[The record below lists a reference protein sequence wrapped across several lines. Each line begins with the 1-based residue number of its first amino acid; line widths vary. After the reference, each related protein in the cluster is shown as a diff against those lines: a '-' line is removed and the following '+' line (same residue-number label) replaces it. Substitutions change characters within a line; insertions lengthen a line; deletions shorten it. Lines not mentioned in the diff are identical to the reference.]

1 MKRAWLPWLGA
12 LSMSLIVVRP
22 VQSQEARSD
31 QCLFIF
37 SNPAGS
43 PLSIVR
49 QPSGLSNW
57 YLGRRPTGRCPE
69 QQITVIA
76 DSVEYYGDARLLYLI
91 GNVDYREPRL
101 TLRSRRLTYWLNDE
115 HLRAEGNVD
124 ATLPSGT
131 KLTGQEADYYRP
143 APGIR
148 TASRM
153 VAPRRPTILLVE
165 TDSAGRR
172 SEPTTLV
179 ANTVIMDNDSLV
191 FASGRVV
198 ITRTDVIARGDSAFM
213 DTGREYARLMK
224 TPQIDGK
231 GDDPFTLTGT
241 LVELYGS
248 QRTLHRVVSS
258 GGARAVS
265 RDVTLTADTLD
276 LRLTDSKMD
285 RVYAWG
291 RSRARA
297 VSPEYDIVADSLDV
311 RMPGQRVREVYAV
324 RDAFAQSTP
333 DSTRVRSTEK
343 DWLRGDTI
351 VARFDTAAPR
361 QDTSRRPRIRDLVA
375 HGNARSFY
383 QVATRE
389 GRNAAPAIN
398 YVRGRVITVM
408 FEDQEVETV
417 TITEQAAG
425 VYLEAPLAAAD
436 TTLKAPRDS
445 VPVSRPAPPPRPAPA
460 APTRTP

>member
-1 MKRAWLPWLGA
+1 MTRVWICRLGA
-12 LSMSLIVVRP
+12 VMTLVAAWQPLAA
-22 VQSQEARSD
+22 QEARSE

-43 PLSIVR
+43 PLSMVR
-49 QPSGLSNW
+49 QPSGTFNW
-57 YLGRRPTGRCPE
+57 YLGRRPTGRCQE
-69 QQITVIA
+69 QQITVVA

-153 VAPRRPTILLVE
+153 IAPRRPTILLVE
-165 TDSAGRR
+165 TDSTGRR
-172 SEPTTLV
+172 SEPTTLI

-191 FASGRVV
+191 YASGRVV

-213 DTGREYARLMK
+213 DGGREYARLMK

-248 QRTLHRVVSS
+248 QRMLSRVVSS
-258 GGARAVS
+258 GKARAVS

-276 LRLTDSKMD
+276 LRLTDRKMD
-285 RVYAWG
+285 RVHAWG

-311 RMPGQRVREVYAV
+311 RMPGQRVREVVAV
-324 RDAFAQSTP
+324 REAFAQSTP

-351 VARFDTAAPR
+351 IARFDTAPAPR
-361 QDTSRRPRIRDLVA
+361 DTARRPRIRDLVA

-389 GRNAAPAIN
+389 GRAAPPAIN
-398 YVRGRVITVM
+398 YVRGRVITVT
-408 FEDQEVETV
+408 FEEQEVSQV
-417 TITEQAAG
+417 NITDQAAG
-425 VYLEAPLAAAD
+425 VYLEAPRAAAD
-436 TTLKAPRDS
+436 TTLAAPRDS
-445 VPVSRPAPPPRPAPA
+445 VPATRPPPTPR
-460 APTRTP
+460 RTP

>member
-1 MKRAWLPWLGA
+1 MMRASIIRIGVFA
-12 LSMSLIVVRP
+12 LSVVVVPSLAA
-22 VQSQEARSD
+22 QEARSD

-37 SNPAGS
+37 RSRAGS
-43 PLSIVR
+43 PLSMVR
-49 QPSGLSNW
+49 QPSGLFNW
-57 YLGRRPTGRCPE
+57 YLGRRAEGECRA
-69 QQITVIA
+69 QQITVVA

-101 TLRSRRLTYWLNDE
+101 TLRSRRLTYWLNEE
-115 HLRAEGNVD
+115 HLRAEGNVE

-153 VAPRRPTILLVE
+153 IAPRRPTILLVE
-165 TDSAGRR
+165 TDSTGRR

-191 FASGRVV
+191 YASGRVV
-198 ITRTDVIARGDSAFM
+198 ITRTDVVARGDSAFM
-213 DTGREYARLMK
+213 DSGREYARLMK

-248 QRTLHRVVSS
+248 QRTLSRVVSS
-258 GGARAVS
+258 GSARAVS

-276 LRLTDSKMD
+276 LRLTDQKMN

-297 VSPEYDIVADSLDV
+297 VSPEYDIIADSLDL

-324 RDAFAQSTP
+324 RNAFAQSTP

-351 VARFDTAAPR
+351 VARFDTVAAPR
-361 QDTSRRPRIRDLVA
+361 DTARRPRIRDLVA
-375 HGNARSFY
+375 NGNARSFY
-383 QVATRE
+383 QVSTRE
-389 GRNAAPAIN
+389 GRNAPPAIN
-398 YVRGRVITVM
+398 YVRGRIITVT
-408 FEDQEVETV
+408 FQDQEVEQV
-417 TITEQAAG
+417 SITEQAAG
-425 VYLEAPLAAAD
+425 VYLEAPRAAAD
-436 TTLKAPRDS
+436 TTLAAPRDS
-445 VPVSRPAPPPRPAPA
+445 VSVRRPAPPPARG
-460 APTRTP
+460 TP

>member
-1 MKRAWLPWLGA
+1 MTRTSLVRLGA
-12 LSMSLIVVRP
+12 AVIALAGSASVAA
-22 VQSQEARSD
+22 QEARSD
-31 QCLFIF
+31 QCLFVF
-37 SNPAGS
+37 RSRTGS
-43 PLSIVR
+43 PLNMVR
-49 QPSGLSNW
+49 QPSGLFNW
-57 YLGRRPTGRCPE
+57 YLGRRAEGECPA
-69 QQITVIA
+69 QQITVVA

-115 HLRAEGNVD
+115 HLRAEGNVE
-124 ATLPSGT
+124 ATLSSGT
-131 KLTGQEADYYRP
+131 KLTGPEADYYRP

-148 TASRM
+148 SASRM

-165 TDSAGRR
+165 TDSTGRR
-172 SEPTTLV
+172 SEPTTLI

-191 FASGRVV
+191 YASGRVV
-198 ITRTDVIARGDSAFM
+198 ITRTDVVARGDSAFM
-213 DTGREYARLMK
+213 DSGREYARLMK
-224 TPQIDGK
+224 GPQIDGK

-248 QRTLHRVVSS
+248 QRTLSRVVSS
-258 GGARAVS
+258 GQARAVS

-276 LRLTDSKMD
+276 LRLTERQMD

-291 RSRARA
+291 PSRARA
-297 VSPEYDIVADSLDV
+297 LSPEYDIVADSLDV
-311 RMPGQRVREVYAV
+311 RMPGQRVREVFAV

-351 VARFDTAAPR
+351 VARFDTIAVA
-361 QDTSRRPRIRDLVA
+361 QDSARRPRIRDLVA

-389 GRNAAPAIN
+389 GRDSPPAIN
-398 YVRGRVITVM
+398 YVRGRVITVT
-408 FEDQEVETV
+408 FQDQEVEQV
-417 TITEQAAG
+417 SITDQASG
-425 VYLEAPLAAAD
+425 VYLEAPAAAAD
-436 TTLKAPRDS
+436 TTLNAPRDS
-445 VPVSRPAPPPRPAPA
+445 VPAARPPSAPPR
-460 APTRTP
+460 RTP

>member
-1 MKRAWLPWLGA
+1 MTRASLRLLGGFASVVAA
-12 LSMSLIVVRP
+12 LQPLAA
-22 VQSQEARSD
+22 QEARSER
-31 QCLFIF
+31 CLFIF

-43 PLSIVR
+43 PLSMVR
-49 QPSGLSNW
+49 QPSGLYNW
-57 YLGRRPTGRCPE
+57 YLGRRPTGRCQE
-69 QQITVIA
+69 QQITVVA
-76 DSVEYYGDARLLYLI
+76 DSVEYYGDTRLLYLI

-101 TLRSRRLTYWLNDE
+101 TLRSKRLTYWLNDE
-115 HLRAEGNVD
+115 HLRPEGNVE

-131 KLTGQEADYYRP
+131 KLTGQEVDYYRP
-143 APGIR
+143 APGLR
-148 TASRM
+148 TSARM
-153 VAPRRPTILLVE
+153 IAPRRPTILLVE
-165 TDSAGRR
+165 TDSTGRR
-172 SEPTTLV
+172 GEPTTLI

-191 FASGRVV
+191 YASGRVV
-198 ITRTDVIARGDSAFM
+198 ITRTDVVARGDSAFM

-248 QRTLHRVVSS
+248 QRTLSRVVSS
-258 GGARAVS
+258 GQGRAVS

-276 LRLTDSKMD
+276 LRLTDRKMD

-297 VSPEYDIVADSLDV
+297 VSPEYDIIADSLDV
-311 RMPGQRVREVYAV
+311 RMPGQRVREVFAV

-351 VARFDTAAPR
+351 IAHFDTASAKK
-361 QDTSRRPRIRDLVA
+361 DTTRRPRIRDLLA
-375 HGNARSFY
+375 HGNARSYY

-389 GRNAAPAIN
+389 GRNRPPSIN
-398 YVRGRVITVM
+398 YVRGRIITVT
-408 FEDQEVETV
+408 FQDQEVDRV
-417 TITEQAAG
+417 DITDQAGG
-425 VYLEAPLAAAD
+425 VYLEAPQAVADSALA
-436 TTLKAPRDS
+436 TPRDT
-445 VPVSRPAPPPRPAPA
+445 VPPA
-460 APTRTP
+460 ARRPPSSDRRTP

>member
-1 MKRAWLPWLGA
+1 MTIRLLSRVPTVVVA
-12 LSMSLIVVRP
+12 LVVVAP
-22 VQSQEARSD
+22 LAAQEARSG
-31 QCLFIF
+31 QCVFNF
-37 SNPAGS
+37 RSRQGS
-43 PLSIVR
+43 PLVMTR
-49 QPSGLSNW
+49 LPSGQYNWILS
-57 YLGRRPTGRCPE
+57 RRPEGECQA
-69 QQITVIA
+69 QQITVVA
-76 DSVEYYGDARLLYLI
+76 DSVEYYDDARLLYLI

-101 TLRSRRLTYWLNDE
+101 TLRSQRLTYWLNDE

-131 KLTGQEADYYRP
+131 KLTGPEADYYRP

-148 TASRM
+148 TSSRM

-165 TDSAGRR
+165 TDSTGRR
-172 SEPTTLV
+172 SDPTTLV

-191 FASGRVV
+191 YASGRVV
-198 ITRTDVIARGDSAFM
+198 ITRTDVVARGYSAFM
-213 DTGREYARLMK
+213 DGGREYARLMK

-231 GDDPFTLTGT
+231 GNDPFTLTGT

-248 QRTLHRVVSS
+248 QRALSRVVSS
-258 GGARAVS
+258 GQARAVS

-276 LRLTDSKMD
+276 LRLANSAMD

-311 RMPGQRVREVYAV
+311 RMPGQRVREVFAV

-351 VARFDTAAPR
+351 VARFDTTSPP
-361 QDTSRRPRIRDLVA
+361 QDTTRRPRIRDLVA

-398 YVRGRVITVM
+398 YVRGRIITVT
-408 FEDQEVETV
+408 FENQEVAQV
-417 TITEQAAG
+417 SITDQAAG
-425 VYLEAPLAAAD
+425 VYLEAPRAAATD
-436 TTLKAPRDS
+436 TIRRAP
-445 VPVSRPAPPPRPAPA
+445 
-460 APTRTP
+460 

>member
-1 MKRAWLPWLGA
+1 MTRAWIRRLGA
-12 LSMSLIVVRP
+12 LATVVTMLQP
-22 VQSQEARSD
+22 LAAQEARSE
-31 QCLFIF
+31 QCLFVF

-43 PLSIVR
+43 PLSMVR
-49 QPSGLSNW
+49 QPSGTFNW
-57 YLGRRPTGRCPE
+57 YLGRRPTGRCQE
-69 QQITVIA
+69 QQITVVA

-101 TLRSRRLTYWLNDE
+101 TLRSRRLTYWLNAE
-115 HLRAEGNVD
+115 HLRPEGNVE

-131 KLTGQEADYYRP
+131 KLTGQEVDYYRP

-148 TASRM
+148 TSARM
-153 VAPRRPTILLVE
+153 IAPRRPTILLVE
-165 TDSAGRR
+165 TDSTGRR
-172 SEPTTLV
+172 GEPTTLV

-191 FASGRVV
+191 YASGRVV
-198 ITRTDVIARGDSAFM
+198 ITRTDVVARGDSAFM
-213 DTGREYARLMK
+213 DSGREYARLMK

-241 LVELYGS
+241 LVEMYGS
-248 QRTLHRVVSS
+248 QRMLSRVVSS
-258 GGARAVS
+258 GKGRAVS

-276 LRLTDSKMD
+276 LRLTDRKMD

-311 RMPGQRVREVYAV
+311 RMPGQRVREVFAV

-351 VARFDTAAPR
+351 IARFDTTPAPR
-361 QDTSRRPRIRDLVA
+361 DTARRPRIRDLVA
-375 HGNARSFY
+375 HGHARSFY

-389 GRNAAPAIN
+389 GRSAAPAIN
-398 YVRGRVITVM
+398 YVRGRVITVT
-408 FEDQEVETV
+408 FQDQEVEQV
-417 TITEQAAG
+417 SITEQAAG
-425 VYLEAPLAAAD
+425 VYLEAPGAAAD
-436 TTLKAPRDS
+436 STLAAPRDS
-445 VPVSRPAPPPRPAPA
+445 VP
-460 APTRTP
+460 PTRRPPTPARRTP

>member
-1 MKRAWLPWLGA
+1 MTRAWLCRAGA
-12 LSMSLIVVRP
+12 LAAVLAA
-22 VQSQEARSD
+22 VQSLAAQEARSD
-31 QCLFIF
+31 QCLFVF
-37 SNPAGS
+37 RSRAGS
-43 PLSIVR
+43 PLNMVR
-49 QPSGLSNW
+49 QPSGLFNW
-57 YLGRRPTGRCPE
+57 YLGRRAEGECRA
-69 QQITVIA
+69 QQITVVA

-153 VAPRRPTILLVE
+153 IAPRRPTILLVE
-165 TDSAGRR
+165 TDSSGRR
-172 SEPTTLV
+172 SEPTTLI

-191 FASGRVV
+191 YASGRVV

-213 DTGREYARLMK
+213 DSGREYARLMRG
-224 TPQIDGK
+224 PQIDGK

-241 LVELYGS
+241 LVELFGS
-248 QRTLHRVVSS
+248 QRTLSRVVSS
-258 GGARAVS
+258 GKARAVS

-276 LRLTDSKMD
+276 LRLTDRKMD

-291 RSRARA
+291 QSRARA

-311 RMPGQRVREVYAV
+311 RMPGQRVREVFAV

-351 VARFDTAAPR
+351 IARFDTAAAPR
-361 QDTSRRPRIRDLVA
+361 DTTRRPRIRDLVA

-389 GRNAAPAIN
+389 GRATPPAIN
-398 YVRGRVITVM
+398 YVRGRVITVT
-408 FEDQEVETV
+408 FQDQEVEQV
-417 TITEQAAG
+417 SITEQAAG
-425 VYLEAPLAAAD
+425 VYLESPRAAAD
-436 TTLKAPRDS
+436 STLAAPRDS
-445 VPVSRPAPPPRPAPA
+445 VPATRPAPTPVR
-460 APTRTP
+460 RTP